1 MGLRNMKEQ
10 SVKPKSLRHR
20 SILLIE
26 SVAVFLAVIVTLAY
40 LNEPAPATELPDT
53 SQSDVAGWQATV
65 SEQASEPVQ
74 VATIDID
81 VIRAMAWE
89 EVARGNY
96 QAAIAQYNLVLATY
110 PNDGQSLMER
120 GITHARLGDHDRAIE
135 DYTAAAYGDSDNALV
150 YYNRGISYD
159 ALGMTE
165 LALADYDKSINQ
177 DDLYAYSWNNRG
189 YVYASQGDWAQ
200 AINNYT
206 QAIALDPSYATAY
219 NNRAIAYVQIGQLEK
234 AQADYEMALELDPNY
249 QDASYNYGILMYKL
263 GDYQSAMNAFHAV
276 VKSNVEKT
284 PQIWN
289 NHGSALHRLGQYHNA
304 IQSYTRALNL
314 DYNYELARLNRAI
327 AYRDLGDYEASVA
340 DYDTLLTDNPYRYD
354 WYLARGN
361 VLESIEFASDE
372 AGMDY
377 FEYLRRNG
385 IIPHSMEEV
394 SNYEFR
400 KEFKISRNQFH
411 QFRVYISEGNTL
423 DFSVSSSRA
432 DGVDPMMV
440 VTQNGMVISGN
451 DDTDQTLNSA
461 LFDVMFEQSGWV
473 NVYIGLAGGG
483 ADSGQVLFSIQPAE

>member
-1 MGLRNMKEQ
+1 MKEQ
-10 SVKPKSLRHR
+10 SVKPRSLRHR

-53 SQSDVAGWQATV
+53 NQSNVAGWQATI

-74 VATIDID
+74 IATIDID

-110 PNDGQSLMER
+110 PNDVQSLMER
-120 GITHARLGDHDRAIE
+120 GITHARLGDHNRAIE
-135 DYTAAAYGDSDNALV
+135 DYTSAAFDDRSNGLI

-165 LALADYDKSINQ
+165 LALEDYDHSIRHDNN
-177 DDLYAYSWNNRG
+177 YAYSWNNRG
-189 YVYASQGDWAQ
+189 YVFASQGDWAQ

-206 QAIALDPSYATAY
+206 QAISLDPTYATAY

-234 AQADYEMALELDPNY
+234 AQADYEMALELDSNY
-249 QDASYNYGILMYKL
+249 QDANYNYGILMYKL

-276 VKSNVEKT
+276 IKSNVEKT

-289 NHGSALHRLGQYHNA
+289 NHGSALHRLGQYRNA
-304 IQSYTRALNL
+304 IQSYTQALNL
-314 DYNYELARLNRAI
+314 DSNYELARLNRAI

-340 DYDTLLTDNPYRYD
+340 DYDNLLTSNPLRYD

-361 VLESIEFASDE
+361 VLESIEFSSAE

-377 FEYLRRNG
+377 FQYLRRNG
-385 IIPHSMEEV
+385 IMPYSMEEV
-394 SNYEFR
+394 NDYDFR
-400 KEFKISRNQFH
+400 KEFKISRNQLH
-411 QFRVYISEGNTL
+411 QFRVYINEGDIL

-440 VTQNGMVISGN
+440 VTQNGMVLSGN

-461 LFDVMFEQSGWV
+461 LFDVVFEQSGWV

-483 ADSGQVLFSIQPAE
+483 EDSGQVLFSIQPAE